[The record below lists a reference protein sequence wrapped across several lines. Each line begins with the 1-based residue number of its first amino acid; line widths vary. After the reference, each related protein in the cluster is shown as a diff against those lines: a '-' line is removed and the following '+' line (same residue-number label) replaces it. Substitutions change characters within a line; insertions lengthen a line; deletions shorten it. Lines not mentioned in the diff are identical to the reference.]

1 MTAESFLA
9 KASAWRLLAQK
20 VDFATQPVS
29 AMIEIADRCNENCVH
44 CYQIQGQK
52 GEMSTE
58 EIFGIL
64 EELASMGVLFL
75 TISGGEPTLR
85 HDFLEIVEK
94 ARELQFAVKV
104 YSNGLRVNQAMAESL
119 AGLAVQEF
127 QTSLYSHRAEVH
139 DWVTRVPGSFDKTV
153 DAVRYLIANGVKV
166 VMKSPLMSFNVQ
178 EYEDYIAFVTGLGAD
193 YQFDSEI
200 NPREGGERDP
210 TSLRISA
217 GERTALRKDPRVIPD
232 GTQKPAAPPLAAP
245 PCGACKGNVHIEANG
260 ELRPCTLLEV
270 KVGDALDPAGLAK
283 AFHEDPT
290 AQGIRSLSWGDH
302 HGCRDCDLRAY
313 CQRCFA
319 NARKESGD
327 ALGPYASACARA
339 RSKYEAVHGS
349 VEVQARAGEGEQ
361 EPSATMGPYRELSIG
376 RLQAISDTLSERDE
390 ELRQRFAWVQ
400 STPKAAP
407 PEVSARPGQLV
418 QLRRPGRKQRGPE
431 LIPAQRKE
439 EQSRR

>member
-1 MTAESFLA
+1 MTAESFLG

-20 VDFATQPVS
+20 VDFAKQPVS

-44 CYQIQGQK
+44 CYQVQGQK

-64 EELASMGVLFL
+64 DDLAEMGVLFL

-85 HDFLEIVEK
+85 HDFMEIVRK
-94 ARELQFAVKV
+94 ARDLQFAVKV
-104 YSNGLRVNQAMAESL
+104 YSNGLRVSDSMAAEL
-119 AGLAVQEF
+119 GNLAVQEF

-153 DAVRYLIANGVKV
+153 NAVRSLIQHGVKV

-178 EYEDYIAFVTGLGAD
+178 EYEDYIEFVTGLGAD
-193 YQFDSEI
+193 YQFDAEI
-200 NPREGGERDP
+200 NPREGGDREP
-210 TSLRISA
+210 TGLRISTE
-217 GERTALRKDPRVIPD
+217 ERTEIRKDPRVIPD
-232 GTQKPAAPPLAAP
+232 GMRVPVSPPMEAP

-270 KVGDALDPAGLAK
+270 KVGDALDPRGLAK

-290 AQGIRSLSWGDH
+290 AQAIRSVSWADH

-339 RSKYEAVHGS
+339 CSKYRAVHGS
-349 VEVQARAGEGEQ
+349 LEIKSSTHSEG
-361 EPSATMGPYRELSIG
+361 TMGPYKELAKGHLETIPDA
-376 RLQAISDTLSERDE
+376 LSDRDHALRAENHWVLSNPED
-390 ELRQRFAWVQ
+390 
-400 STPKAAP
+400 AP
-407 PEVSARPGQLV
+407 PAVVARPGQLV
-418 QLRRPGRKQRGPE
+418 QLRRPGRKKRSPE
-431 LIPAQRKE
+431 LIPALASKE
-439 EQSRR
+439 RRGP